1 MRTLHTLVRAMLL
14 VAALALLSLSFAA
27 LRVSAAEKP
36 AEAASSAEQKL
47 TEPTAE
53 QVADLEK
60 LMNRATMV
68 GHFTV
73 TGEGEGN
80 QLDAGGRKLSEER
93 YELGD
98 VKRLESG
105 DWLIQSRIRYGDHDV
120 TIPLTL
126 PIRWA
131 GDTPVICVDDMP
143 IPGLGTFTARVMIY
157 RGHYAGFWTGKDH
170 GGHLFGVIEP
180 AKGVDDVEK

>member
-1 MRTLHTLVRAMLL
+1 MRTLHAAIR
-14 VAALALLSLSFAA
+14 AALLLASLLTWFLSFAA
-27 LRVSAAEKP
+27 LRVSAAEEKEKP
-36 AEAASSAEQKL
+36 AAETAEQQF
-47 TEPTAE
+47 TEPTEE
-53 QVADLEK
+53 QAAALEK

-73 TGEGEGN
+73 TRGAGEK
-80 QLDAGGRKLSEER
+80 AGGKLTEER
-93 YELGD
+93 YELGE
-98 VKRLESG
+98 VKRLDSG

-131 GDTPVICVDDMP
+131 GDTPVICVDDML

-180 AKGVDDVEK
+180 AK